1 MFYRRKILLALLQQF
16 GGTLQRTQ
24 MQKLL
29 LLLTHQQKKPSF
41 DFVPYKYGAFSFQV
55 NADKKTMIKYG
66 DLADCD
72 NWKINTKTNYRAQLK
87 PEDQKVLQNL
97 YHQFKNTPSE
107 ELIRYTYQQYPFYA
121 IRSEIADE
129 LLSPEDR
136 HRIELFRPNNTEQSL
151 YTIGYEG
158 ITAEEY
164 LNKLLKNNINI
175 LVDVRKNSKSM
186 KFGFSKNQLKNM
198 CERLG
203 IKFLHIPEL
212 GIESNKRK
220 DLVAEQDYKILFKEY
235 QKETL
240 PAQSDALK
248 TLSDLV
254 NQYERVAITCFEKHH
269 SCCHRHKI
277 SEYLHEHYGVSVKHL

>member
-1 MFYRRKILLALLQQF
+1 MFYRRKVLLALLQQF

-29 LLLTHQQKKPSF
+29 LLLTRQQKKPAF
-41 DFVPYKYGAFSFQV
+41 EFVPYKFGAFSFQV
-55 NADKKTMIKYG
+55 NADKKTMTKYG

-72 NWKINTKTNYRAQLK
+72 NWVINTKTNFRTQLK
-87 PEDQKVLQNL
+87 SEDQKILQNL
-97 YHQFKNTPSE
+97 YHQFKNTPQE
-107 ELIRYTYQQYPFYA
+107 DVIRYTYQHYPFYA

-129 LLSPEDR
+129 LLSPEDLQ
-136 HRIELFRPNNTEQSL
+136 RIELFRPQDSDPSL
-151 YTIGYEG
+151 FTIGYEG
-158 ITAEEY
+158 ISAEEY
-164 LNKLLKNNINI
+164 LNRLIMNNINL

-186 KFGFSKNQLKNM
+186 KFGFSKNQLKDM

-203 IKFLHIPEL
+203 ITFLHIPEL

-220 DLVAEQDYKILFKEY
+220 DLVTEQDYEKLFDEY
-235 QKETL
+235 HKETL
-240 PAQSDALK
+240 PARGDSLK
-248 TLSDLV
+248 NLADLV